1 MGLFGPSFMKVWNQG
16 EPAEGRIVGIRRSQ
30 VSEDE
35 STYEIEDYRV
45 DVGGELVGVRQK
57 LIPREE
63 VRLGMPVTV
72 HRLGKAA
79 VMKWGSPADN
89 RWKAVKPPALG
100 IEDKVAGPPRG
111 NWTPHEAEIV
121 DLGSRAGL
129 LGLVTV
135 AQAKLRLSDG
145 TEALIDKF
153 AVPFYATHL
162 RAVGTKVPVLQHPR
176 DAAKVRVDW
185 PAAAVANP
193 GVGVASTADS
203 VATATESGLSLGA
216 EGGIAAAGFGKAGL
230 LDRMQ
235 EKLVAASAGL
245 YGADVNAGSEAEDP
259 VSWDTFL
266 AVTVA
271 IRDEPSTPPDDVAQR
286 HGVPAGEWSAANSRW
301 MGRIMKDWKLGA
313 AYGQALS

>member
-16 EPAEGRIVGIRRSQ
+16 EPAEGRIVGIRRAEI
-30 VSEDE
+30 SEDE
-35 STYEIEDYRV
+35 STYEIEDYAI

-79 VMKWGSPADN
+79 VMRWGSPADN
-89 RWKAVKPPALG
+89 RWKVVKPPALG

-111 NWTPHEAEIV
+111 GWTPHEAEIV

-129 LGLVTV
+129 LGLTTV

-145 TEALIDKF
+145 SEALIDKF

-162 RAVGTKVPVLQHPR
+162 RAVGSKVPVLQHPR

-185 PAAAVANP
+185 PAAAVSNP
-193 GVGVASTADS
+193 GVGLAPAPDT
-203 VATATESGLSLGA
+203 VATATESGLSMGA
-216 EGGIAAAGFGKAGL
+216 GEGISVPGFGKTGL
-230 LDRMQ
+230 FDRMQ
-235 EKLVAASAGL
+235 EGLVAATAGL

-259 VSWDTFL
+259 VSWDTFI

-271 IRDEPSTPPDDVAQR
+271 IRDEPATAPDEVAQR
-286 HGVPAGEWSAANSRW
+286 HGVPAGEWAAANNRW
-301 MGRIMKDWKLGA
+301 MGRTMKDWKLGA